1 MSHKLLNLSSRIWF
15 FVTATGQLAFVIF
28 IATYYGSRTLGG
40 DWAAWNDKPLITGF
54 VPGDSLGNLLFALHV
69 LLGGVITLAGLLQ
82 LVPRIR
88 QLAPQFHRWNGRLFL
103 VLAIFL
109 ALDGVWKILVRGSTL
124 STASTLSGLVGA
136 PLILLC
142 CAAAFYFAHRG
153 HVVMH
158 RRWALRA
165 FLVVSG
171 VWFFR
176 VGIMAW
182 IIINQAPRGMNDTLS
197 GPADVALAFGS
208 YLIPLA
214 CLELYFWA
222 QNSDARRRKY
232 FAAAIILLMSLLMA
246 VGIAG
251 AVFMMWWPYI

>member
-1 MSHKLLNLSSRIWF
+1 MSQKLLNLSSRLW
-15 FVTATGQLAFVIF
+15 FVTAAAGQLAFVLF
-28 IATYYGSRTLGG
+28 IVTYYGSRTWRG
-40 DWAAWNDKPLITGF
+40 DFAAWNNKPVITGF

-88 QLAPQFHRWNGRLFL
+88 QAAPGLHRWNGRLFL
-103 VLAIFL
+103 ALAVFL

-136 PLILLC
+136 ALILLC
-142 CAAAFYFAHRG
+142 CALAFYFARRG
-153 HVVMH
+153 QVVKH

-182 IIINQAPRGMNDTLS
+182 VILNQGPRGMNATLS
-197 GPADVALAFGS
+197 GPADVALAIGS
-208 YLIPLA
+208 YCVPLA
-214 CLELYFWA
+214 GLQMYLWA
-222 QNSDARRRKY
+222 QSS
-232 FAAAIILLMSLLMA
+232 AAAGVKNLVSLLIVLLTGLMA
-246 VGIAG
+246 VGIVG
-251 AVFMMWWPYI
+251 TVSMMWWPYL